1 MQPLLMVVALFA
13 LVLGTVVPF
22 IVRAHNMMPNLIS
35 VHGKVIDDQIVLTMY
50 ITGVIFSL
58 AQIALAWMIW
68 KYQSKGQKAT
78 YVHGNAL
85 VEWASIFGSGVLFVG
100 LNLMG
105 QGVWAD
111 MHLKDEPKGS
121 TEIEVNG
128 QQYKWYYRYPGN
140 DGKFGERSPSL
151 VDDTS
156 QNYLGVDFEN
166 DKYAK
171 DDVVEGTL
179 RVPYGRDIVV
189 LIRSRD
195 VIHSFFVRELRV
207 KQDAVPGL
215 EIKIPFKI
223 DHDGMLMFKLAGVAA
238 STLDAKDDSGVNA
251 VKAQFEEHGIAV
263 DTSKAKIK
271 VIETPKKRWEL
282 STVEV
287 SHYDAKK
294 EWTVR
299 YSIEEEIGELK
310 VYKTTYESP
319 CAELCGNGHYTMRG
333 EMEVLSPEEYDAW
346 AKKASED
353 AKSYH

>member
-1 MQPLLMVVALFA
+1 MQPLLMVIALIV

-22 IVRAHNMMPNLIS
+22 LVRAHDMMPELIS
-35 VHGKVIDDQIVLTMY
+35 VHGAVIDQQIVLTLW

-58 AQIALAWMIW
+58 AQIALAWMVW
-68 KYQSKGQKAT
+68 KYQNKGQKAT
-78 YVHGNAL
+78 YVHGVAW
-85 VEWASIFGSGVLFVG
+85 VEWGSIFGSMILFVG

-111 MHLKDEPKGS
+111 MHLKAESKGS

-140 DGKFGERSPSL
+140 DVKFGDRQSSL

-189 LIRSRD
+189 LLRSRD

-223 DHDGMLMFKLAGVAA
+223 DHAGMMKFKLSGVAA
-238 STLDAKDDSGVNA
+238 STLDAADVNA

-271 VIETPKKRWEL
+271 VISAPKKRWEL

-299 YSIEEEIGELK
+299 YSIEEENGEMK
-310 VYKTTYESP
+310 VYKTTFESP
-319 CAELCGNGHYTMRG
+319 CVELCGNGHYTMRG

-353 AKSYH
+353 AKSYR